1 MDLTNLSRLSSVN
14 LSYISNIISQTGTKK
29 TVLVVKSMSE
39 ALRQLIED
47 LDLDIDL
54 DDDDEIEEID
64 LADKDLE
71 TVPDC
76 IFELKDCTTLALE
89 SKFF

>member
-1 MDLTNLSRLSSVN
+1 
-14 LSYISNIISQTGTKK
+14 
-29 TVLVVKSMSE
+29 MSE

-89 SKFF
+89 SKFFFKYCKCIFFKYCNTSIKHCQRFGHSSEHAQSLV